1 MVLDLKIIIKSPP
14 KRIKHYASQ
23 IELDDDWREIEGFP
37 HYKINRHGQVKRLD
51 AVVIDSRGIPYR
63 RKGRILNNRKTPGGY
78 VQVDMSEDG
87 VVHGRFV
94 HVLLAKAF
102 IPNPNNL
109 PIVNHKD
116 ENPSNYDLSNL
127 EWCDYSYNAKYSMD
141 KIRKSHIKEMKAVIR
156 INPETGEE
164 TEYEGIRVAE
174 RENNT
179 NRSNIRYAILHNST
193 CKGYKWKYKDENYNK
208 VHKKVDISIT
218 I

>member
-1 MVLDLKIIIKSPP
+1 MTLDLNLEIKTRP

-23 IELDDDWREIEGFP
+23 IELDDDWREIKGFP
-37 HYKINRHGQVKRLD
+37 HYRINRHGQVKRLD
-51 AVVIDSRGIPYR
+51 AVIVDSRGIPYR

-87 VVHGRFV
+87 VIHGRFV

-127 EWCDYSYNAKYSMD
+127 EWCDYSYNAKYSIDSEEGMV
-141 KIRKSHIKEMKAVIR
+141 SKE
-156 INPETGEE
+156 INIGLLQL
-164 TEYEGIRVAE
+164 GIHVPTDDYSVCGKGDYIINIDE
-174 RENNT
+174 FNINNDDINYVCNNALT
-179 NRSNIRYAILHNST
+179 L
-193 CKGYKWKYKDENYNK
+193 CK
-208 VHKKVDISIT
+208 
-218 I
+218 